1 MDKKNI
7 VLAVSGSISAYKS
20 ADIAN
25 ILTKKGFNV
34 NVIIS
39 KSALNFI
46 TISTLQTL
54 SKNKVVTDVF
64 DDYNPEEVTH
74 IALAKKAD
82 LFLIAPASANIIG
95 KVANGIADDMVSTTV
110 LATKAP
116 VYIAPAM
123 NTNMYENLIVQD
135 NIAKLK
141 RFGYNFIEPG
151 SGLLACGDTG
161 IGKLASVEDII
172 KVVESVLK

>member
-1 MDKKNI
+1 MNKKNI
-7 VLAVSGSISAYKS
+7 VLAVCGSISAYKS

-25 ILTKKGFNV
+25 MLTKKGFDV
-34 NVIIS
+34 NIIIT
-39 KSALNFI
+39 KSALEFI
-46 TISTLQTL
+46 TIPTLQTL
-54 SKNKVVTDVF
+54 SKNKVITNVF

-82 LFLIAPASANIIG
+82 LFLIAPASADIIG
-95 KVANGIADDMVSTTV
+95 KVANGIADDIVSTTV

-123 NTNMYENLIVQD
+123 NTNMYTNPIVQH

-141 RFGYNFIEPG
+141 KFSYTFIEPG

-161 IGKLASVEDII
+161 VGKLAKVEDII
-172 KVVESVLK
+172 QIVEDVFK